1 MREIWLAMVCWGI
14 GLSAAIGAE
23 PAKGLPCI
31 VVSADGKSFVEEGT
45 GKEFRPW
52 GFNYDHDEK
61 GRLIEDYWHEE
72 WEKVAGDMREMKA
85 LGGNV
90 VRLHL
95 QVGKFLSGPSEANE
109 KELVQL
115 EKFVALAKE
124 VGLYL
129 DVTGLGCY
137 HKKDVPAW
145 YDEMSEEDRW
155 KTQAFFWKTI
165 AGRVGKSPAIF
176 CYDLMNEPISPA
188 GKRGEKEWLGP
199 AFGDKHFVQMIS
211 LDDRG
216 RPRVEIARA
225 WIKQLTQAIREVD
238 KKHLVTVGMVDW
250 SLDRPGLTS
259 GFVPSKLVEELDFLC
274 VHLYPEKGKLKEGFE
289 TVAGFALGKPVVI
302 EETFPLKCSVE
313 EAMEFLQSEKNPAV
327 GAISFYWGKDLTEM
341 QKSSELVDKVILA
354 WLEKFTQGKRLSG
367 N

>member
-1 MREIWLAMVCWGI
+1 MREIWLAMICWGI
-14 GLSAAIGAE
+14 GLGAAIGAE

-31 VVSADGKSFVEEGT
+31 VVSADGKGFVEEGT

-72 WEKVAGDMREMKA
+72 WEKVAGDIREMKA

-115 EKFVALAKE
+115 EKFVALAEE

-188 GKRGEKEWLGP
+188 GKRGEKDWLGP

-225 WIKQLTQAIREVD
+225 WIKQLTQSIREVD

-313 EAMEFLQSEKNPAV
+313 EAMEFLQSDKNRAV